1 MTRCRRRTRRR
12 SSSSSSFVVWACI
25 ASHCLAFLRRP
36 LHCFAMRAVALH
48 CLAGWPC
55 NREIQNPL
63 SKPGICYRRRGG
75 ESGDSASADCET
87 GRGRRMMTRGFSF
100 DPFWVFGVSPRRH
113 RRMRLRDLLRLD
125 SPGVWGTISRGI
137 LAQGGE
143 EGTGGGRGRASLT
156 VIIFLAFLFVFG
168 IRGRFLGAGGASWG
182 TLGSSCAVLE
192 PAASS
197 EETGRNG
204 RRARV
209 TRYGSL
215 EAVLGASYGSF
226 GGLLRSFTRSLGRLL
241 GSSSALPEPSWS
253 WRRLGGKPVRNRRHA
268 RAACYGCLDV
278 VLGAFYGPVFLGGFL
293 RPSTMNVFSLLRRSW
308 GPFGGFSTK
317 TSTTTTTT
325 ITSTTT
331 TTITTTT
338 TTATIEQEGDEGE
351 LL

>member
-1 MTRCRRRTRRR
+1 M
-12 SSSSSSFVVWACI
+12 
-25 ASHCLAFLRRP
+25 
-36 LHCFAMRAVALH
+36 
-48 CLAGWPC
+48 
-55 NREIQNPL
+55 N
-63 SKPGICYRRRGG
+63 RRGTRT
-75 ESGDSASADCET
+75 SFFDGDHLSRVFVCFRDPGALP
-87 GRGRRMMTRGFSF
+87 GRG
-100 DPFWVFGVSPRRH
+100 GV
-113 RRMRLRDLLRLD
+113 
-125 SPGVWGTISRGI
+125 
-137 LAQGGE
+137 
-143 EGTGGGRGRASLT
+143 ASL
-156 VIIFLAFLFVFG
+156 
-168 IRGRFLGAGGASWG
+168 G
-182 TLGSSCAVLE
+182 TLGFSCAVLE
-192 PAASS
+192 LAASS
-197 EETGRNG
+197 EETCRNG

-215 EAVLGASYGSF
+215 EAVLRVSYGSF

-241 GSSSALPEPSWS
+241 GHFSALPEPSWS
-253 WRRLGGKPVRNRRHA
+253 WRRLGGKPIRNRRHA

-325 ITSTTT
+325 ITSTTK